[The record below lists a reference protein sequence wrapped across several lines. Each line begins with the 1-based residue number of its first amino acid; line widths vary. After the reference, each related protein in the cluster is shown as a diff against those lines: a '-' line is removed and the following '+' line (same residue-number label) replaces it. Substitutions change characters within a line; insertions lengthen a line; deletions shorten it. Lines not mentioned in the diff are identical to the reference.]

1 MEHET
6 RQELVDQ
13 RAANGQTLTFIAD
26 RMAEMADQADELA
39 RREPGWTAMAAAER
53 AQRET
58 LLEVAADEKR
68 LATAI
73 NTEAAPGR
81 SVAAEER
88 ELRKDLLEI
97 ARSEGQ
103 MANEVLARESDDPA
117 VGVLAEQAG
126 RNRQL
131 LRHVARTATEADRT
145 LRTE

>member
-13 RAANGQTLTFIAD
+13 RATNGQTLTFVAD

-39 RREPGWTAMAAAER
+39 RKEPGWTAMAAAER

-58 LLEVAADEKR
+58 LLAVAAEEKR

-73 NTEAAPGR
+73 NTETEPGR

-103 MANEVLARESDDPA
+103 TEAELLALQSEDPA

-131 LRHVARTATEADRT
+131 LRYVARTATEADRT